1 MNTLIVC
8 GGRDF
13 CDVIFA
19 KNCIEQAVTEFGLM
33 KNATVIMS
41 GGATGADT
49 IALEWAHAN
58 EWNAMRVPA
67 KWNDMGKS
75 AGMAR
80 NIEMLELAM
89 RMRASGDAIIVL
101 AMPGGIGTSAMIS
114 CTKKHMRY
122 HSFIIVVDRRQS

>member
-1 MNTLIVC
+1 MNILIVC

-13 CDVIFA
+13 CDIIFE
-19 KNCIEQAVTEFGLM
+19 KDCIEQAIAKFKLQ
-33 KNATVIMS
+33 KNNTIIMS

-49 IALEWAHAN
+49 LALEWARAN

-80 NIEMLELAM
+80 NMEMLELAV
-89 RMRASGDAIIVL
+89 RMHAEGSEVIVL
-101 AMPGGIGTSAMIS
+101 AMPGGVGTSGMVAY
-114 CTKKHMRY
+114 TKRYMRY
-122 HSFIIVVDRRQS
+122 HQFISVVDRR

>member
-1 MNTLIVC
+1 MNILIVC
-8 GGRDF
+8 GGRNF
-13 CDVIFA
+13 CDALFE
-19 KNCIEQAVTEFGLM
+19 KDCIEQTIAKFKLQ
-33 KNATVIMS
+33 KNNAVIMS

-80 NIEMLELAM
+80 NIEMLELAV
-89 RMRASGDAIIVL
+89 RMHAEGSKVIVL
-101 AMPGGIGTSAMIS
+101 AMPGGIGTSTMVSYA
-114 CTKKHMRY
+114 KNRMRY
-122 HSFIIVVDRRQS
+122 HPCISVADRR

>member
-1 MNTLIVC
+1 MNVLIVC
-8 GGRDF
+8 GGRNF
-13 CDVIFA
+13 CDTLFE
-19 KNCIEQAVTEFGLM
+19 KDCIEQTIAKFKLQ
-33 KNATVIMS
+33 KNNTVIMS

-80 NIEMLELAM
+80 NLEMLELAV
-89 RMRASGDAIIVL
+89 RMHAEGSKVIVL
-101 AMPGGIGTSAMIS
+101 AMPGGIGTSAMVS
-114 CTKKHMRY
+114 YTKNRMRY
-122 HSFIIVVDRRQS
+122 HPCISVADRRQ

>member
-1 MNTLIVC
+1 MNVLIVC

-13 CDVIFA
+13 CGTLFEKD
-19 KNCIEQAVTEFGLM
+19 CIEQTIAEFKLQ
-33 KNATVIMS
+33 KNNTIIMS

-67 KWNDMGKS
+67 KWKSLGKP

-80 NIEMLELAM
+80 NLEMLELAV
-89 RMRASGDAIIVL
+89 RMHAEGSEVIVL
-101 AMPGGIGTSAMIS
+101 ALPGGVGTSGMVAY
-114 CTKKHMRY
+114 TKSYMRY
-122 HSFIIVVDRRQS
+122 HPFISVVDRR

>member
-1 MNTLIVC
+1 MNILIVC
-8 GGRDF
+8 GGRNF
-13 CDVIFA
+13 CDTLFE
-19 KNCIEQAVTEFGLM
+19 KDCIEQTIAKFKLQ
-33 KNATVIMS
+33 KNNTVIMS
-41 GGATGADT
+41 GSATGADT

-80 NIEMLELAM
+80 NLEMLELAM
-89 RMRASGDAIIVL
+89 SMWANGDTIIVL

-114 CTKKHMRY
+114 CTKTLAHHYR
-122 HSFIIVVDRRQS
+122 FISVVDRRQS

>member
-1 MNTLIVC
+1 MNILIVC

-41 GGATGADT
+41 GGARGADT
-49 IALEWAHAN
+49 IALEWAYEN

-67 KWNDMGKS
+67 KWKS
-75 AGMAR
+75 LGAPAGMER
-80 NIEMLELAM
+80 NLEMLSLAA
-89 RMRASGDAIIVL
+89 RMYSQGDRVVVL
-101 AMPGGIGTSAMIS
+101 ALPGGVGTSGMVAL
-114 CTKKHMRY
+114 TKRCQRIQA
-122 HSFIIVVDRRQS
+122 FIKLVDRR

>member
-1 MNTLIVC
+1 MNILIVC

-13 CDVIFA
+13 GNAAFEND
-19 KNCIEQAVTEFGLM
+19 CIEQTIAKFKLQ
-33 KNATVIMS
+33 KNDTVIMS

>member
-19 KNCIEQAVTEFGLM
+19 KNCIEQAITEFELM
-33 KNATVIMS
+33 KSTTVIMS
-41 GGATGADT
+41 GGAQGADT
-49 IALEWAHAN
+49 LALEWARAN

-80 NIEMLELAM
+80 NMEMLELAV
-89 RMRASGDAIIVL
+89 RMHAEGSEVIVL
-101 AMPGGIGTSAMIS
+101 ALPGGVGTSGMVAY
-114 CTKKHMRY
+114 TKRYMRY
-122 HSFIIVVDRRQS
+122 RPFISVVDRR

>member
-41 GGATGADT
+41 GGARGADT
-49 IALEWAHAN
+49 IALEWAYEN

-67 KWNDMGKS
+67 KWKSLGKP

-80 NIEMLELAM
+80 NMEMLELAV
-89 RMRASGDAIIVL
+89 RMHAEDSQVIVL
-101 AMPGGIGTSAMIS
+101 AMPGGVGTSGMVAYAKKYARTFPFIS
-114 CTKKHMRY
+114 
-122 HSFIIVVDRRQS
+122 VVDRR

>member
-1 MNTLIVC
+1 MNILIVC
-8 GGRDF
+8 GGRGF

-41 GGATGADT
+41 GGARGADT
-49 IALEWAHAN
+49 IALEWAYEN

-80 NIEMLELAM
+80 NMEMLELAV
-89 RMRASGDAIIVL
+89 RMHAEGSEVIVL
-101 AMPGGIGTSAMIS
+101 ALPGGVGTSGMVAY
-114 CTKKHMRY
+114 TKRYMRY
-122 HSFIIVVDRRQS
+122 RPFISVVDRR

>member
-1 MNTLIVC
+1 MNILIVC

-13 CDVIFA
+13 CDIIFE
-19 KNCIEQAVTEFGLM
+19 KDCIEQAIAKFKLQ
-33 KNATVIMS
+33 KNNTIIMS

-67 KWNDMGKS
+67 KWKELGRP

-80 NIEMLELAM
+80 NLEMLELAV
-89 RMRASGDAIIVL
+89 RMYAEGSQVIVL
-101 AMPGGIGTSAMIS
+101 ALPGGIGTSDMVAYA
-114 CTKKHMRY
+114 KKHMRY
-122 HSFIIVVDRRQS
+122 HPFISLVDCR